1 MTFNK
6 LIEKYEISQEE
17 LSQNGKNFVITKLNW
32 PYEKSLN
39 FQNEANKFVYENP
52 DYCIYII
59 TSHPSVLTMGR
70 GLQRGMVDKHNLIEF
85 DENLSSQIPVEVY
98 NVKRGGGLTFHHPGQ
113 IVLYPIVHIGHQ
125 KIKTI
130 QLMNKVFA
138 IAKDVIEKN
147 TELRGLEY
155 ERDLLGL
162 WSESHKIASMGIQ
175 LIKFVS
181 LHGLAINILRDDT
194 ISDVLKKVY
203 PCGLS
208 GMVYKSVE
216 ELSSVDHALLV
227 KDFKKSFE
235 SIVLN

>member
-1 MTFNK
+1 MTFNN
-6 LIEKYEISQEE
+6 LLEKYHISSDE
-17 LSQNGKNFVITKLNW
+17 LSQNEMNFVITKLNW
-32 PYEKSLN
+32 PYEKALN

-52 DYCIYII
+52 EYCIYII

-85 DENLSSQIPVEVY
+85 DQTLSSQIPVEVY

-113 IVLYPIVHIGHQ
+113 IVIYPIVHIAHQ

-130 QLMNKVFA
+130 QLMNSIFSM
-138 IAKDVIEKN
+138 AKNVIEKN
-147 TELRGLEY
+147 TNLTNLDY

-162 WSESHKIASMGIQ
+162 WSDTHKIASMGIQ
-175 LIKFVS
+175 LVKFVS
-181 LHGLAINILRDDT
+181 LHGLAINILKDDT
-194 ISDVLKKVY
+194 ISNVLKKVY

-216 ELSSVDHALLV
+216 ELCDVNHTSLV
-227 KDFKKSFE
+227 KDFKEGFE
-235 SIVLN
+235 LIRLN